1 MNSLTLWSS
10 PSTFDSLGWALAH
23 FLWQGTALAAL
34 AAVATT
40 VCRRASTRYALA
52 VIALCLMLV
61 APVSTFFLLVHS
73 PAAAG
78 VNSYPVVAT
87 EWARNHVV
95 KQIAPSTNS
104 TVRRFS
110 PSFDASPWLVEL
122 WLLGVAIF
130 SLRSVGGFLLLERQR
145 RIASS
150 LVNRRVL
157 AMCQALERRIGLDR
171 TIRYCQS
178 QWLQT
183 PAVIGWF
190 RPIVFLPVTA
200 LTGLSEDQLQSIV
213 AHELAHI
220 QRLDFLVNSFQIVVE
235 TLLFYHPAVWWL
247 NRRIRAEREHCC
259 DDAAITICGNPVGY
273 ARALTL
279 MEEWRSAPALAMAAN
294 RGPLSQRIFHILG
307 GKPVGSSARGLGLA
321 GGILCLTAA
330 LAAGNALLGIASP
343 KMHAGAASI
352 THSSVDFSGLADSS
366 AQSTPTP
373 APSVKEKPSPAQPKA
388 GSQPVAGASYIESM
402 KSAGLGELTV
412 DQLIALKIQGV
423 TPEYVRGLHE
433 QGLHPD
439 PDTVIA
445 MRIQGVTPEYIHD
458 LHSLGLSPNAD
469 QLVAMKIQGVDAA
482 YIGAMKNAGIQTDVD
497 HLVSMRIQGVTPDAV
512 REFHQQGLQP
522 DADQIVS
529 MRIQGVTPESVRD
542 IHALGLKPDVDQFVS
557 MRIQG
562 VTPEYIKGLQK
573 AGFKF
578 SVDELIS
585 AKIQQITE
593 EFIERA
599 VRHGFQNLTLDK
611 LIQLKRIGVLD
622 TPADL

>member
-1 MNSLTLWSS
+1 MNGVSLWSS
-10 PSTFDSLGWALAH
+10 PGAFDSLGWALLH

-34 AAVATT
+34 AAVAMA

-52 VIALCLMLV
+52 VVALCLMFV
-61 APVSTFFLLVHS
+61 APVSTFFLLLRS
-73 PAAAG
+73 PSDAG
-78 VNSYPVVAT
+78 VNSYPVAAT
-87 EWARNHVV
+87 EWARDHVV
-95 KQIAPSTNS
+95 KPIAPSANS
-104 TVRRFS
+104 TIRRLS
-110 PSFDASPWLVEL
+110 PSFDASLWLVES

-130 SLRSVGGFLLLERQR
+130 SLRSAGGFLLLERQR
-145 RIASS
+145 RSASN

-157 AMCQALERRIGLDR
+157 AMCQALEPRVGLKR

-178 QWLQT
+178 QWLQA

-220 QRLDFLVNSFQIVVE
+220 KRLDFLVNAFQVVVE

-259 DDAAITICGNPVGY
+259 DDAAISICGNPVEY

-294 RGPLSQRIFHILG
+294 RGPLRQRIFHILG
-307 GKPVGSSARGLGLA
+307 LAPVGSSARGLGLA

-330 LAAGNALLGIASP
+330 LAAGNALLGIAYP
-343 KMHAGAASI
+343 KTHAGAASI
-352 THSSVDFSGLADSS
+352 TRSSVNFLRLADSS
-366 AQSTPTP
+366 AQAATAT
-373 APSVKEKPSPAQPKA
+373 APNTKEKPSHAKPQA
-388 GSQPVAGASYIESM
+388 GPQPVAGGSYIESM
-402 KSAGLGELTV
+402 KAAGLGELTV

-433 QGLHPD
+433 QGLQPNL
-439 PDTVIA
+439 DTVIA
-445 MRIQGVTPEYIHD
+445 MRIQGVTPEYVHD
-458 LHSLGLSPNAD
+458 LRGLGLSPNAD
-469 QLVAMKIQGVDAA
+469 QLVAMRIQGVDAA
-482 YIGAMKNAGIQTDVD
+482 YVSAIKNAGIQPDID
-497 HLVSMRIQGVTPDAV
+497 HLVSMRIQGVTPEAI

-529 MRIQGVTPESVRD
+529 MRIQGVTPEYVRD

-562 VTPEYIKGLQK
+562 VTPEYIKGLQA

-578 SVDELIS
+578 TVDEVIS
-585 AKIQQITE
+585 AKIQQITQ

-599 VRHGFQNLTLDK
+599 VRHGFQNLTIDK
-611 LIQLKRIGVLD
+611 LIQLKHLGVLD

>member
-1 MNSLTLWSS
+1 MTSLTLWSS
-10 PSTFDSLGWALAH
+10 PSTFNSLGWALLH

-34 AAVATT
+34 AAVAMTL
-40 VCRRASTRYALA
+40 CRRASTRYAFA
-52 VIALCLMLV
+52 VIALCLMFV
-61 APVSTFFLLVHS
+61 APLGTFFLLLHF
-73 PAAAG
+73 PDDAALKP
-78 VNSYPVVAT
+78 YPVVAT
-87 EWARNHVV
+87 EWARDQVV
-95 KQIAPSTNS
+95 NEIAPSPNS
-104 TVRRFS
+104 TIHRLS

-122 WLLGVAIF
+122 WLFGVAIF
-130 SLRSVGGFLLLERQR
+130 SLRSAGGFWLLERQR
-145 RIASS
+145 RSASN

-157 AMCQALERRIGLDR
+157 AICQALERRIGLER
-171 TIRYCQS
+171 TIRYCES

-200 LTGLSEDQLQSIV
+200 ITGLSEDQLESIV

-220 QRLDFLVNSFQIVVE
+220 KRLDFLVNAFQMVVE

-259 DDAAITICGNPVGY
+259 DDAAIAICGNPVEY

-294 RGPLSQRIFHILG
+294 RGPLSKRILHILG
-307 GKPVGSSARGLGLA
+307 LKPMGSSARGLGLA

-330 LAAGNALLGIASP
+330 LAAGNALLGVAYP
-343 KMHAGAASI
+343 RKHAGAAPI
-352 THSSVDFSGLADSS
+352 VGSSRDFLRLADSP
-366 AQSTPTP
+366 AQATPTP
-373 APSVKEKPSPAQPKA
+373 TPSPKEKPSPARPRA
-388 GSQPVAGASYIESM
+388 GSQPVAGGSYIESM

-433 QGLHPD
+433 QGLLPD
-439 PDTVIA
+439 PSSVIA
-445 MRIQGVTPEYIHD
+445 MRIQGVTPEYIRD
-458 LHSLGLSPNAD
+458 LHALGLSPNAD

-482 YIGAMKNAGIQTDVD
+482 YVGAIKNAGIQTDID
-497 HLVSMRIQGVTPDAV
+497 HLVSMRIQGVTPDAI

-529 MRIQGVTPESVRD
+529 MRIQGVTPEYVRD

-562 VTPEYIKGLQK
+562 VTPEYVRGLQA

-578 SVDELIS
+578 TVDEVIS
-585 AKIQQITE
+585 AKIQQITQ
-593 EFIERA
+593 EFIQRA
-599 VRHGFQNLTLDK
+599 VQHGFQNLTLDK
-611 LIQLKRIGVLD
+611 LIQLKHLGVLE

>member
-10 PSTFDSLGWALAH
+10 PSTLHPLGWTLLH

-34 AAVATT
+34 AAVAMT
-40 VCRRASTRYALA
+40 VCRRASTRYAAA
-52 VIALCLMLV
+52 VVALCLMLV
-61 APVSTFFLLVHS
+61 APVSTFFLLLHS
-73 PAAAG
+73 PADAG

-87 EWARNHVV
+87 EWTRDHVV
-95 KQIAPSTNS
+95 KQIAPSANS
-104 TVRRFS
+104 TIGRFS

-145 RIASS
+145 RTASS

-157 AMCQALERRIGLDR
+157 AMCQALERRLGLKR
-171 TIRYCQS
+171 TIRYSQS
-178 QWLQT
+178 QWLQA

-190 RPIVFLPVTA
+190 RPIVFLPLTA
-200 LTGLSEDQLQSIV
+200 LTALSEDQLESIV

-220 QRLDFLVNSFQIVVE
+220 QRLDFLVNAFQIVVE

-259 DDAAITICGNPVGY
+259 DDAAIAICGNPVQY

-279 MEEWRSAPALAMAAN
+279 MEEWRSAPVWAMAAN

-307 GKPVGSSARGLGLA
+307 RKPIGSSARGLGLA

-330 LAAGNALLGIASP
+330 LAAGNALLGIGSP
-343 KMHAGAASI
+343 KMHARAASI
-352 THSSVDFSGLADSS
+352 ARSSVDVLGLADSS

-373 APSVKEKPSPAQPKA
+373 APSAKPKTSPPPPKA
-388 GSQPVAGASYIESM
+388 GSQPVAGGSYIESM
-402 KSAGLGELTV
+402 KSAGLGDLTV

-469 QLVAMKIQGVDAA
+469 QLMAMKIQGVDAA
-482 YIGAMKNAGIQTDVD
+482 YVSAIKNAGIQTDVD
-497 HLVSMRIQGVTPDAV
+497 HLVSMRIQGVTPDAI
-512 REFHQQGLQP
+512 RGFHQQGMQP

-529 MRIQGVTPESVRD
+529 MRIQGVTPEYVRD

-562 VTPEYIKGLQK
+562 VTPEYIEGLQK

-578 SVDELIS
+578 SVDEVIS
-585 AKIQQITE
+585 AKIQQITQ

-599 VRHGFQNLTLDK
+599 IKHGFQNLTLDK
-611 LIQLKRIGVLD
+611 LIQLKHLGVLD

>member
-10 PSTFDSLGWALAH
+10 PGALHRLGWALLH

-34 AAVATT
+34 AAVAMM
-40 VCRRASTRYALA
+40 VCRRASTRYAVA
-52 VIALCLMLV
+52 VVALCLMFV
-61 APVSTFFLLVHS
+61 APVSTFFLLLHS
-73 PAAAG
+73 PDDAG
-78 VNSYPVVAT
+78 ANSYPVVAS
-87 EWARNHVV
+87 EWARDHVV
-95 KQIAPSTNS
+95 KPIAPSPNS
-104 TVRRFS
+104 TIRRFS

-145 RIASS
+145 RIASN

-157 AMCQALERRIGLDR
+157 AMCQALERRLGLER

-178 QWLQT
+178 QWLQA
-183 PAVIGWF
+183 PAVVGWF

-220 QRLDFLVNSFQIVVE
+220 QRLDFLVNAFQIVLE

-259 DDAAITICGNPVGY
+259 DDAAIAICGNPVDY

-279 MEEWRSAPALAMAAN
+279 MEEWRSAPVFAMAAN
-294 RGPLSQRIFHILG
+294 RAPLSQRIFHILG
-307 GKPVGSSARGLGLA
+307 RKPMGSSARGLGLA

-330 LAAGNALLGIASP
+330 LAAGNALLGIAYP

-352 THSSVDFSGLADSS
+352 APSSVDFLGLADSS
-366 AQSTPTP
+366 AQSTPAP
-373 APSVKEKPSPAQPKA
+373 APSAKEKPSPAQPKA
-388 GSQPVAGASYIESM
+388 GSQPVIRGSYIESM
-402 KSAGLGELTV
+402 KSAGLGDLTV

-458 LHSLGLSPNAD
+458 LHSLGLSPDAD
-469 QLVAMKIQGVDAA
+469 QLVGMKIQGVDAA
-482 YIGAMKNAGIQTDVD
+482 YVSAIKNAGIQTDID
-497 HLVSMRIQGVTPDAV
+497 HLVSMRIQRVTPDAI

-529 MRIQGVTPESVRD
+529 MRIQGVTPEYVRD

-562 VTPEYIKGLQK
+562 VTPEYVRGFEA

-578 SVDELIS
+578 SVDEVIS
-585 AKIQQITE
+585 AKIQQITQ
-593 EFIERA
+593 EFMEKA
-599 VRHGFQNLTLDK
+599 VKHGFQNLTLDK
-611 LIQLKRIGVLD
+611 LIQLKHLGVLE

>member
-1 MNSLTLWSS
+1 MNSLTWSS
-10 PSTFDSLGWALAH
+10 PSTLHPLGWALLH

-34 AAVATT
+34 AAVAMT
-40 VCRRASTRYALA
+40 VCRRASTRYAVA
-52 VIALCLMLV
+52 VVALCLMFV
-61 APVSTFFLLVHS
+61 APVSTFLLLVHS
-73 PAAAG
+73 PADAG
-78 VNSYPVVAT
+78 VHSYPVVAT
-87 EWARNHVV
+87 EWARNHLVN
-95 KQIAPSTNS
+95 QIAPSTNS
-104 TVRRFS
+104 AIPRFS
-110 PSFDASPWLVEL
+110 PSFDAAPWLVEL

-157 AMCQALERRIGLDR
+157 AMCQALERRIGLER

-178 QWLQT
+178 QWLHT

-200 LTGLSEDQLQSIV
+200 LTALSEDQLESIV

-220 QRLDFLVNSFQIVVE
+220 QRLDFLVNAFQIVVE

-259 DDAAITICGNPVGY
+259 DDAAIAICGNPVQY

-279 MEEWRSAPALAMAAN
+279 MEEWRSAPVWAMAAN

-307 GKPVGSSARGLGLA
+307 RKPIGSSARGLGLA

-330 LAAGNALLGIASP
+330 LAAGNALLGIGSP
-343 KMHAGAASI
+343 KMHARAASI
-352 THSSVDFSGLADSS
+352 ARSSVDVLGLADSS

-373 APSVKEKPSPAQPKA
+373 APSAKPKTSPPPPKA
-388 GSQPVAGASYIESM
+388 GSQPVAGGSYIESM
-402 KSAGLGELTV
+402 KSAGLGDLTV

-469 QLVAMKIQGVDAA
+469 QLMAMKIQGVDAA
-482 YIGAMKNAGIQTDVD
+482 YVSAIKNAGIQTDVD
-497 HLVSMRIQGVTPDAV
+497 HLVSMRIQGVTPDAI
-512 REFHQQGLQP
+512 RGFHQQGMQP

-529 MRIQGVTPESVRD
+529 MRIQGVTPEYVRD

-562 VTPEYIKGLQK
+562 VTPEYIEGLQK

-578 SVDELIS
+578 SVDEVIS
-585 AKIQQITE
+585 AKIQQITQ

-599 VRHGFQNLTLDK
+599 VKHGFQNLTLDK
-611 LIQLKRIGVLD
+611 LIQLKHLGVLD

>member
-1 MNSLTLWSS
+1 
-10 PSTFDSLGWALAH
+10 
-23 FLWQGTALAAL
+23 
-34 AAVATT
+34 
-40 VCRRASTRYALA
+40 
-52 VIALCLMLV
+52 
-61 APVSTFFLLVHS
+61 
-73 PAAAG
+73 
-78 VNSYPVVAT
+78 
-87 EWARNHVV
+87 
-95 KQIAPSTNS
+95 
-104 TVRRFS
+104 
-110 PSFDASPWLVEL
+110 L

-130 SLRSVGGFLLLERQR
+130 SLRSVGGFLMLERQS

-150 LVNRRVL
+150 LVNRPLL
-157 AMCQALERRIGLDR
+157 AMCQALERRLGLER
-171 TIRYCQS
+171 SVRYCQS

-220 QRLDFLVNSFQIVVE
+220 QRLDFLVNAFQIVVE

-259 DDAAITICGNPVGY
+259 DDAAIAICGNPVEY

-279 MEEWRSAPALAMAAN
+279 MEEWRSAPVFAMAAN

-307 GKPVGSSARGLGLA
+307 RKPMGSSARGLGLA

-330 LAAGNALLGIASP
+330 LGAGNALLGIAYP

-352 THSSVDFSGLADSS
+352 ARSSVDFLGLADSS
-366 AQSTPTP
+366 AQSTPAPAVQSPPAP
-373 APSVKEKPSPAQPKA
+373 APSAKEKPSPPQPKV
-388 GSQPVAGASYIESM
+388 GLQPVAGGSYIESM

-433 QGLHPD
+433 QGLRPD

-445 MRIQGVTPEYIHD
+445 MRIQGVAPEYIHD

-482 YIGAMKNAGIQTDVD
+482 YVSAIKNAGIQTDID
-497 HLVSMRIQGVTPDAV
+497 HLVAMRIQGVTPDAI

-529 MRIQGVTPESVRD
+529 MRIQGVTPEYVRDIHALGLKPDVDQFVSMRIQGVTPEYVRD

-562 VTPEYIKGLQK
+562 VTPEYIKGFEA

-578 SVDELIS
+578 NVDELIS
-585 AKIQQITE
+585 AKIQQITK
-593 EFIERA
+593 EFIDRA
-599 VRHGFQNLTLDK
+599 VKHGFQNLTLDK
-611 LIQLKRIGVLD
+611 LIQLKRLGVLEA
-622 TPADL
+622 PADL